1 MKKPPKGPKRTKG
14 TRISRLDTRD
24 ERTCFAIMPFNIKTD
39 PARGDTLNFD
49 TKVYHNI
56 IEPAVK
62 MAQDEGGLQ
71 ITVTRADKVLRAGSI
86 HDRMI
91 QFIADA
97 DVAIVDL
104 TAANPNVFYELG
116 VRHALRDRVT
126 VLIRRRGTKSSF
138 NIAGLATVDYDEKKP
153 HLARR
158 TIAAYIRNGLLSGA
172 RDSLVY
178 GMLPDLRVE
187 VRRAPPIASDVEEYE
202 IPGLRGKQLGIVMGD
217 LRHVNLTATLRT
229 KRIEVWVNSENLNM
243 SMARPYEGSI
253 SATIRYLGA
262 RRDETG
268 AIIDDV
274 IANELRR
281 KMRGRQVVNPG
292 EVVVTDAGRLSE
304 THEVKQIFH
313 AAAVYG
319 VVGLGF
325 QPIAGI
331 EQCVTNALVRMDFD
345 PTKGVHRTAGHNEPK
360 ARLESILFPLLG
372 SGTARA
378 DLIQSARK
386 QVDAAIR
393 YLRSRA
399 EFTCVTRVYFL
410 ASTAVHCAALRV
422 TFAEQRLVR
431 TNRTSRRARKPRVRK
446 GKRSP

>member
-1 MKKPPKGPKRTKG
+1 
-14 TRISRLDTRD
+14 
-24 ERTCFAIMPFNIKTD
+24 MPFNIKTD

-86 HDRMI
+86 HERMI

-126 VLIRRRGTKSSF
+126 VLIRRRGTKSPF
-138 NIAGLATVDYDEKKP
+138 NIAGLADGRLRREEAAPGAADDRRVYPERVALRRQGQSGLRHAART
-153 HLARR
+153 ARR
-158 TIAAYIRNGLLSGA
+158 STTGST
-172 RDSLVY
+172 
-178 GMLPDLRVE
+178 
-187 VRRAPPIASDVEEYE
+187 IASDVEEYE

-229 KRIEVWVNSENLNM
+229 KPIEVWVNSENLNM
-243 SMARPYEGSI
+243 SMSRPYEGSI

-281 KMRGRQVVNPG
+281 RCGGGRSSIPARSSSPMP
-292 EVVVTDAGRLSE
+292 AG
-304 THEVKQIFH
+304 
-313 AAAVYG
+313 
-319 VVGLGF
+319 
-325 QPIAGI
+325 
-331 EQCVTNALVRMDFD
+331 
-345 PTKGVHRTAGHNEPK
+345 
-360 ARLESILFPLLG
+360 
-372 SGTARA
+372 
-378 DLIQSARK
+378 
-386 QVDAAIR
+386 
-393 YLRSRA
+393 
-399 EFTCVTRVYFL
+399 
-410 ASTAVHCAALRV
+410 
-422 TFAEQRLVR
+422 
-431 TNRTSRRARKPRVRK
+431 
-446 GKRSP
+446 